1 MQPWPSFHI
10 SPNKVGVQKSSED
23 NIEKISSLCS
33 QENALSA
40 VIFPVFPSPPG
51 PVDLGDCLVH
61 YLLVFIRPPSSS
73 TVAFACSFR
82 VIPLHKN
89 HICLFFFRFCMLRV
103 MQSRASMSHRRLPWL
118 YASAR
123 CLECSIHEG
132 NCLRHQYSMQISVSV
147 CLPFPS

>member
-61 YLLVFIRPPSSS
+61 CLLVFIRPPSSS
-73 TVAFACSFR
+73 SVVFACSFR

-89 HICLFFFRFCMLRV
+89 HICLFFFSF
-103 MQSRASMSHRRLPWL
+103 L
-118 YASAR
+118 YAPSYAKSGKY
-123 CLECSIHEG
+123 EPS
-132 NCLRHQYSMQISVSV
+132 QTSVIVRFSKMFRMFDSWRELFEAPIFNANFSFSV
-147 CLPFPS
+147 FALS